1 MRTLANAPC
10 AVLRIVAL
18 VGLFTACAIPYRG
31 GARSVQPAQIDNG
44 WLRAAPTPVVK
55 QRQQTDCGLA
65 ALAMVAG
72 AWGRHWTLD
81 DLTHRLHPGDHGIK
95 LRALRDLARERGLEA
110 YAIKAT
116 RDDIQNELV
125 QGRPVLLGL
134 MLPHDRKRNR
144 SHYEVAIALDPRDGT
159 VVTID
164 PATGEWMKR
173 SPKVLDVEWKAA
185 GFAALVV
192 VGDKQRTVGAS
203 P

>member
-1 MRTLANAPC
+1 MRTLANA
-10 AVLRIVAL
+10 ARVGFRVVAL
-18 VGLFTACAIPYRG
+18 VGMFTACAIPYRG
-31 GARSVQPAQIDNG
+31 GARSVQPTQIDDG
-44 WLRAAPTPVVK
+44 WVRAAPTPVVK

-81 DLTHRLHPGDHGIK
+81 DLSHRLPPGDHGIK
-95 LRALRDLARERGLEA
+95 LRNLRDLARERGLEA

-116 RDDIQNELV
+116 REDIRKELV

-173 SPKVLDVEWKAA
+173 APKVLDIEWKAA
-185 GFAALVV
+185 GYAALVV
-192 VGDKQRTVGAS
+192 VGDKQRTVGAT